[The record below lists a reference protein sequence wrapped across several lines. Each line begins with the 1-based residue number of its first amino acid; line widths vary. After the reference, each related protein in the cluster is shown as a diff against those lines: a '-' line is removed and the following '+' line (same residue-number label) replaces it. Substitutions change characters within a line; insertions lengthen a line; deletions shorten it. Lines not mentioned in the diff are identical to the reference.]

1 MPIPRGVARVNRVVT
16 NRITGLFAG
25 HVPGFG
31 VIVHQGRRSGRQYR
45 TPVNVFAAPGGY
57 LIALTYGTD
66 SDWVRNVLAGNGC
79 VLEVRGRRVRLVDPR
94 IVHDESRRGVPPVV
108 RTILRL
114 LGVTDFLRLTT
125 GSTGPDHD

>member
-1 MPIPRGVARVNRVVT
+1 VNRVVT

-45 TPVNVFAAPGGY
+45 TPVNVFGVPGGY
-57 LIALTYGTD
+57 LVALTYGTG
-66 SDWVRNVLAGNGC
+66 SDWVKNVLAGNAC

-108 RTILRL
+108 RTILGL
-114 LGVTDFLRLTT
+114 LGVSDFLRLTS
-125 GSTGPDHD
+125 GSTGPDRG